1 MLIIHFEF
9 TYFLCDEVLY
19 ALFKKKKHTIIW
31 YPPINQK

>member
-19 ALFKKKKHTIIW
+19 ALFKKKA
-31 YPPINQK
+31 YYYMVSSY